1 MTLGRLYTLQVYI
14 AIGRLLLY
22 QQYFLC
28 YLFHFSSFIV
38 RKDSIWD
45 KLVFGKVQKLLGGK
59 VKIVITGSAPLEA
72 KVFNFIRAAFGCVVR
87 MAAIFGD
94 FKWLY
99 NEKKNPVIKVIFYT
113 RVLWKIKGKITL
125 SAICVLLDMLVFT
138 YWDLVR

>member
-1 MTLGRLYTLQVYI
+1 MFT
-14 AIGRLLLY
+14 
-22 QQYFLC
+22 

-45 KLVFGKVQKLLGGK
+45 KLVFGKVQKLLGGR

-94 FKWLY
+94 FK
-99 NEKKNPVIKVIFYT
+99 
-113 RVLWKIKGKITL
+113 
-125 SAICVLLDMLVFT
+125 
-138 YWDLVR
+138 